1 VSPDGRRAATIAV
14 DPNRP
19 VPPYEQVRQQIAD
32 LIAGGVLAAGE
43 RLPPVRQLAA
53 DLGLANG
60 TVARAYQELEAAGLV
75 ETRRGGGTLIAADAA
90 LTPAG
95 RHRLLTEQ
103 AGQYAAAV
111 RRLGV
116 PDDEALDAIRTALGK
131 P

>member
-1 VSPDGRRAATIAV
+1 VSGNSRRAATIAV

-32 LIAGGVLAAGE
+32 LITGGGLEVGT

-75 ETRRGGGTLIAADAA
+75 ETRRGGGTIVAESAVLSQ
-90 LTPAG
+90 AG
-95 RHRLLTEQ
+95 RRRLLTEQ
-103 AGQYAAAV
+103 ADRYAAAA

-116 PDDEALDAIRTALGK
+116 TDDEALDAVRTALAK
-131 P
+131 A

>member
-1 VSPDGRRAATIAV
+1 MSPDGRRAATIGV

-32 LIAGGVLAAGE
+32 LITGGGLAAGE

-75 ETRRGGGTLIAADAA
+75 ETRRGGGTLVAADAA

-95 RHRLLTEQ
+95 RHRLLTEH
-103 AGQYAAAV
+103 AERYAAMA

-116 PDDEALDAIRTALGK
+116 AGDEALDAIKTALGRT
-131 P
+131 